1 LIVRI
6 LSGVVLP
13 DNVQAFHEEAIA
25 ALASARGSEGLLFGE
40 VGRQA
45 HADCSEDVL
54 FVTVW
59 HDLESLYRWLGG
71 NDLLSTPLLRDA
83 TLIDGVEVQ
92 HYETWG
98 EPIGIATEYTL
109 R

>member
-1 LIVRI
+1 MIVRV

-13 DNVQAFHEEAIA
+13 DNVQAFHEEANA
-25 ALASARGSEGLLFGE
+25 ALASARGSRGLLFGE

-54 FVTVW
+54 FVTIW
-59 HDLESLYRWLGG
+59 QDLESLYRWLGG
-71 NDLLSTPLLRDA
+71 NDLLSTPLLRDG
-83 TLIDGVEVQ
+83 TLIERVEVQ

-98 EPIGIATEYTL
+98 APIGIAAECTL
-109 R
+109 P